1 MGIDPV
7 PKYKSQARDYM
18 ATFLDGLRQFFR
30 DFRQFVVMASRK
42 FRLTPGISNPT
53 ASWPALHQGGRQSR
67 PSAPRRR
74 GVDGRDTPG
83 HDGETMDQ
91 AARSFSIRRLI
102 VIRMGIRPAT
112 ARGQPCSAL

>member
-42 FRLTPGISNPT
+42 FRLIAST
-53 ASWPALHQGGRQSR
+53 AIE
-67 PSAPRRR
+67 R
-74 GVDGRDTPG
+74 GV
-83 HDGETMDQ
+83 
-91 AARSFSIRRLI
+91 ARLFGLKWVPPSL
-102 VIRMGIRPAT
+102 T
-112 ARGQPCSAL
+112 